1 MTLRGSREI
10 KPPLLNERV
19 GTRIGE
25 ESRSRMEALTGM
37 CLQRFGC
44 LKSAH
49 RFAPHERF
57 MKGGVKISGQRQTA
71 LMRTFESAMF
81 NPVNQRRRFKNAKNK
96 LQLGLCA
103 HVFTFLLFTFSTVFM
118 YSSVYLNKDK
128 MKLVTVLF
136 RVTRE
141 CTRSSVSD
149 FLQTSNATCISTSV

>member
-1 MTLRGSREI
+1 MTLGGSREI

-19 GTRIGE
+19 GE

-44 LKSAH
+44 LKSAR

-57 MKGGVKISGQRQTA
+57 LKGGVKISGQTA
-71 LMRTFESAMF
+71 LMRTFESATF

-103 HVFTFLLFTFSTVFM
+103 HVFTFLLFTLSTVFM

-128 MKLVTVLF
+128 MKLEKSRLCFCVNITSEDQPAGNGSFKPLF
-136 RVTRE
+136 TLLY
-141 CTRSSVSD
+141 SSE
-149 FLQTSNATCISTSV
+149 